1 MRIDVS
7 HIAKLANLP
16 LTEEEKKKF
25 EKQLEETLQYIE
37 QLKEIDTTG
46 IPVTNTVTDLQNV
59 ADEDVARPSLSSLE
73 ALANATSTFHGL
85 FKVKAILDQK

>member
-25 EKQLEETLQYIE
+25 EKQLAEVVEYIKKLQEVDTKNVEPTGQITG
-37 QLKEIDTTG
+37 LKN
-46 IPVTNTVTDLQNV
+46 VQRTDI
-59 ADEDVARPSLSSLE
+59 AAPSLSQNE
-73 ALANATSTFHGL
+73 ALSNASVTYNGF
-85 FKVKAILDQK
+85 FQVKGILHD

>member
-25 EKQLEETLQYIE
+25 EE
-37 QLKEIDTTG
+37 QLAEVVEYIKKLQEIDTKNVEPTSQITG
-46 IPVTNTVTDLQNV
+46 LKNIQRTDIAALSLSQKEALSNAPVTYNGFFQ
-59 ADEDVARPSLSSLE
+59 
-73 ALANATSTFHGL
+73 
-85 FKVKAILDQK
+85 VKGVLPD